1 MIAEHDDV
9 KTEFEFHELSD
20 ASKARA
26 VDRCFESVWG
36 DWHSHIIEEWEDKL
50 KEHGFTDAVIR
61 FSGFNSQGDGA
72 SFTADFEYVGDAAL
86 KWLEPEDADTF
97 TALKVALKM
106 DGHDSNP
113 ELEIIGKITQ
123 SGHYCHENTMGVS
136 GDVYPVSDGPQDPIV
151 EFIDS
156 LSYNPLDAVLH
167 KAKDLAQDIYSALN
181 AEYDYQTSEENVAE
195 LSQANGWRYDE
206 NGDLI

>member
-1 MIAEHDDV
+1 MIAEQDDV

-50 KEHGFTDAVIR
+50 KEHGFTDAVIN

-72 SFTADFEYVGDAAL
+72 SFTADFNYVGDAAL
-86 KWLEPEDADTF
+86 KWLQPEDVAKF
-97 TALKVALKM
+97 IALKVILKM
-106 DGHDSNP
+106 DDEDANP

-123 SGHYCHENTMGVS
+123 SGHYSHENTMGVS
-136 GDVYPVSDGPQDPIV
+136 GDVYPVSEGSHDPIV
-151 EFIDS
+151 EFVDS
-156 LSYNPLDAVLH
+156 MSHSLLDAVLH

-195 LSQANGWRYDE
+195 LSHANGWRYDE
-206 NGDLI
+206 HGDLI